1 MTKGPL
7 LLSKLKLGHKL
18 GPGMNSLYALGLRQT
33 SSIQQ
38 DIDKI
43 RAGDSS
49 AALQGELVA
58 SSSPTVMLTVVV
70 Q

>member
-1 MTKGPL
+1 
-7 LLSKLKLGHKL
+7 
-18 GPGMNSLYALGLRQT
+18 MNSLYALGLRQT

-38 DIDKI
+38 DVDKI

-49 AALQGELVA
+49 AALQGKLVA
-58 SSSPTVMLTVVV
+58 ASVLTAMLTVAV

>member
-1 MTKGPL
+1 MLTKGTNL
-7 LLSKLKLGHKL
+7 LGKLGHE
-18 GPGMNSLYALGLRQT
+18 PTRMNSLYALGLRQT

-38 DIDKI
+38 DVDKI

-49 AALQGELVA
+49 AALQGEFLA
-58 SSSPTVMLTVVV
+58 SSAPTVMLTAAV